1 VSLIVLAC
9 VFPISA
15 WSRLSSPHTADQIKQ
30 PRIRWML
37 IQEERVLD
45 LTWALLTKLRTNVV
59 RLWQQMTDEFWSDLT
74 KEMLETEK

>member
-1 VSLIVLAC
+1 MV
-9 VFPISA
+9 
-15 WSRLSSPHTADQIKQ
+15 
-30 PRIRWML
+30 

-45 LTWALLTKLRTNVV
+45 LTWYLLTKLRTNVV